1 MRLLPALQRLK
12 TVHPCGS
19 ALSRRTSIQLLND
32 GLTDNSRQSLNK
44 WARGNGMQCYSH
56 TAAPSGESLTPQL
69 RQSLRKLKAQ
79 ALLFSKISN
88 SFGK

>member
-1 MRLLPALQRLK
+1 MRLLSALQRLK

-19 ALSRRTSIQLLND
+19 ALRRTSIQLLND
-32 GLTDNSRQSLNK
+32 GLTDNSRESLNK
-44 WARGNGMQCYSH
+44 WARGNEMQCYSH

>member
-32 GLTDNSRQSLNK
+32 GLTTHGKVSTS
-44 WARGNGMQCYSH
+44 GHVGMGCSVTVTQQH
-56 TAAPSGESLTPQL
+56 RLVNP
-69 RQSLRKLKAQ
+69 
-79 ALLFSKISN
+79 
-88 SFGK
+88 